1 MLLVAFNIFYL
12 CPISVSLINMCLSVF
27 LLGFNSYETLHFL
40 DLIDYFFFYI
50 KKFFNYNLFKIFLY
64 FYCFLL
70 LLGHYNSNVGT
81 FTIVLE
87 VSETILNSFYSLFFI
102 QLFSSY
108 FHHSTFHLTYSLFC
122 LSYSAIESFY
132 SIFNFSNCVLC
143 HCLLS
148 LYLLQVLVK
157 CVKLALPFLYSI
169 FKFLDHIYYLY
180 SEFFLG
186 QFASFLFIYL
196 VLWVFALF
204 LHSQNISLSFHSVKF
219 FMDLHIPFQWSE
231 IPASTHLVLS
241 KILCT

>member
-87 VSETILNSFYSLFFI
+87 VSETTLNSFYSLFFI

-108 FHHSTFHLTYSLFC
+108 FHHSIFHLTYSLFC
-122 LSYSAIESFY
+122 LSYSAINLSTVFLISVIVFFVTVCY
-132 SIFNFSNCVLC
+132 LFISCRS
-143 HCLLS
+143 LLS
-148 LYLLQVLVK
+148 VL
-157 CVKLALPFLYSI
+157 
-169 FKFLDHIYYLY
+169 
-180 SEFFLG
+180 
-186 QFASFLFIYL
+186 
-196 VLWVFALF
+196 
-204 LHSQNISLSFHSVKF
+204 N
-219 FMDLHIPFQWSE
+219 
-231 IPASTHLVLS
+231 
-241 KILCT
+241 

>member
-1 MLLVAFNIFYL
+1 MLVVFNIFYL
-12 CPISVSLINMCLSVF
+12 CSISVSLINMCLSVF

-40 DLIDYFFFYI
+40 DLIDYFFFHI

-64 FYCFLL
+64 LYCFLL

-108 FHHSTFHLTYSLFC
+108 FHHSIFHLTYSLFC

-148 LYLLQVLVK
+148 LYLL
-157 CVKLALPFLYSI
+157 
-169 FKFLDHIYYLY
+169 
-180 SEFFLG
+180 
-186 QFASFLFIYL
+186 
-196 VLWVFALF
+196 
-204 LHSQNISLSFHSVKF
+204 
-219 FMDLHIPFQWSE
+219 
-231 IPASTHLVLS
+231 
-241 KILCT
+241 